1 MSTPRTPQTTSPSR
15 HSRTRLHALALAP
28 TLLALAIGLGGCYSP
43 SGKAKVNPGP
53 TAWGQQ
59 PRPYPA
65 AIEPTEILDVQVF
78 REVTRLK
85 MTNTTA
91 TGFGP
96 GTVWINRRYARDIEG
111 FATGQTLDL
120 DLTEFVDEFAAPFKA
135 GGFFATKRPD
145 PVVVVELETG
155 SDADAT
161 TQARQIHGFVIV
173 RDEAN

>member
-1 MSTPRTPQTTSPSR
+1 MARTPKSLRRAT
-15 HSRTRLHALALAP
+15 
-28 TLLALAIGLGGCYSP
+28 LAIAVALPMALPLSLGGCHSP
-43 SGKAKVNPGP
+43 SGKAQVNPGP

-59 PRPYPA
+59 PRAYPFA
-65 AIEPTEILDVQVF
+65 LEPVAVEDVQVF

-91 TGFGP
+91 TSFGT

-111 FATGQTLDL
+111 FGAGQTLDL
-120 DLTEFVDEFAAPFKA
+120 DLNEFVDEFAAPFKA

-145 PVVVVELETG
+145 PVVLVELETG
-155 SDADAT
+155 VA
-161 TQARQIHGFVIV
+161 QAGGSQAHEVRGFIVV